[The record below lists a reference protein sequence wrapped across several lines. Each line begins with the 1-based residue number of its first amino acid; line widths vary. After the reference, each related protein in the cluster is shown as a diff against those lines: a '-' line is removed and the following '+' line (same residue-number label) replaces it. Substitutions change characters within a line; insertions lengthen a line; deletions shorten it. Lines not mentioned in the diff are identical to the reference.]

1 MGKLN
6 VTMLRYLT
14 KDQMRVLV
22 AVEMGMKNH
31 ELVPKALI
39 VSIAQVRSGVAKILM
54 DLCRNRYNILFIYE
68 SKDVLCDFLFF

>member
-14 KDQMRVLV
+14 KDQMRVLT

-54 DLCRNRYNILFIYE
+54 ELCRNR
-68 SKDVLCDFLFF
+68 